1 MKVETTPG
9 FALDVEIAGHGPAL
23 VMLHGF
29 TGSGGS
35 WGDFGELLAGS
46 FTTVRIDIVGHGRS
60 DAPATLDHYRMPR
73 VASDLVAA
81 VAKAGFDR
89 AHWLGYSMG
98 GRTALHVAA
107 AHPGAVER
115 MVLIGASPGI
125 ADRTE
130 RETRVAADES
140 LARRIEDDGIEAFV
154 DHWENIPLFASQ
166 RRRLPDPLRARI
178 RAGRLACGT
187 LGLANSLR
195 GMGAGAQE
203 PLHQALAGIDL
214 PTLWLAGSE
223 DSKYMGN
230 GASMAAAMPRA
241 RFLAVT
247 GAGHAAQV
255 EQPEFCAG
263 AITAFLREGEQ

>member
-9 FALDVEIAGHGPAL
+9 FALNVDIAGHGPAL

-60 DAPATLDHYRMPR
+60 DAPAALDRYRMPR

-107 AHPGAVER
+107 AHPDAVER

-130 RETRVAADES
+130 REARVAADES

-154 DHWENIPLFASQ
+154 DYWENIPLFASQ
-166 RRRLPDPLRARI
+166 RSLAAPLRARI
-178 RAGRLACGT
+178 RAGRLACRT

-203 PLHQALAGIDL
+203 PLYQALPGIDL
-214 PTLWLAGSE
+214 PTLLLAGSE
-223 DSKYMGN
+223 DSKYTEI

-241 RFLAVT
+241 RFLAAA
-247 GAGHAAQV
+247 GSGHAAQL

>member
-9 FALDVEIAGHGPAL
+9 FALDVEIAGHGAAL
-23 VMLHGF
+23 VILHGF

-35 WGDFGELLAGS
+35 WGDFGELLAAS
-46 FTTVRIDIVGHGRS
+46 FTTVRIDIAGHGRS
-60 DAPATLDHYRMPR
+60 DAPASLDHYRMPA
-73 VASDLVAA
+73 VARDLVAA
-81 VAKAGFDR
+81 VAKTGFDR

-125 ADRTE
+125 ADRAE
-130 RETRVAADES
+130 REARVAADES

-154 DHWENIPLFASQ
+154 DYWENIPLFASQ
-166 RRRLPDPLRARI
+166 RRLAAPLRARI
-178 RAGRLACGT
+178 RAGRLACAT

-214 PTLWLAGSE
+214 PTLLLAGSE
-223 DSKYMGN
+223 DSKYMGI